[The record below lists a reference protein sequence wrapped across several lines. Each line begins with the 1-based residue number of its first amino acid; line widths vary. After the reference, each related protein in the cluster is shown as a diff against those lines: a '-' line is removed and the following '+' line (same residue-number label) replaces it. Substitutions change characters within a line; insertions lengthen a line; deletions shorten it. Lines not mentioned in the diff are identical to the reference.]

1 MKKKLGYLLL
11 TVSLLLI
18 VVGIG
23 CLTYIYLF
31 ADAPIEGFPQL
42 IAWVNLVNGLL
53 GLVHGFNYYHNK
65 A

>member
-1 MKKKLGYLLL
+1 MNKRLGYLLL
-11 TVSLLLI
+11 AVSMLLI

-31 ADAPIEGFPQL
+31 ADAPIEGFTQL

-53 GLVHGFNYYHNK
+53 GLVNWFNHYHNK